1 MRTRQIIGLVLLL
14 LLSSCAIFQIDKF
27 QQEQNLLSEAK
38 LWQDFRIDGIIKITD
53 QGFNLIKDITI
64 TRNEQ
69 QVKVTLYDTG
79 LFGLSPQPFA
89 SLVIT
94 DSIFINIPSLDNPF
108 QYEQINSLIAGLQ
121 ILKNGIFDQQE
132 MNKMLLEIIKTRE
145 YNTAEQTLKFNQKMQ
160 LISFALPGQQI
171 ELRFLREYNLQPEK
185 IEIFYQNKIAVIIE
199 VDKFTCK
206 DI

>member
-1 MRTRQIIGLVLLL
+1 MRTRQIIVLSLFIL
-14 LLSSCAIFQIDKF
+14 LLSSCAIFHINDAR
-27 QQEQNLLSEAK
+27 QEQDLLEESR

-89 SLVIT
+89 SMVIT
-94 DSIFINIPSLDNPF
+94 DSILINIPSIDNPF
-108 QYEQINSLIAGLQ
+108 QYDQINNLVTGLL
-121 ILKNGIFDQQE
+121 ILKNGIFEQQE
-132 MNKMLLEIIKTRE
+132 IAVMLPEIIKTGQYE
-145 YNTAEQTLKFNQKMQ
+145 TATQILKFNRNMQ
-160 LISFALPGQQI
+160 LMSFTLQQQQI
-171 ELRFLREYNLQPEK
+171 ELRFQREYNAQPEK

-206 DI
+206 D